1 MKDSIKANL
10 IVFSIIAIVSFAS
23 CSAIV
28 NFTIPQTN
36 DSYKLIPLEN
46 DSFTPA
52 FVEEVPTIVPVVN
65 NTTNTTNSTKL
76 SLNNTIEEWSDNY
89 TNLTNLLKPLVDT
102 YD

>member
-10 IVFSIIAIVSFAS
+10 IVFSLIAIVSFAAS
-23 CSAIV
+23 SAIA
-28 NFTIPQTN
+28 NLTIPQTN
-36 DSYKLIPLEN
+36 DSYKLVPLED

-52 FVEEVPTIVPVVN
+52 FIEEVPTIIPEVK
-65 NTTNTTNSTKL
+65 NTTNSTNSTNKTL
-76 SLNNTIEEWSDNY
+76 TTTIEEWSSNY